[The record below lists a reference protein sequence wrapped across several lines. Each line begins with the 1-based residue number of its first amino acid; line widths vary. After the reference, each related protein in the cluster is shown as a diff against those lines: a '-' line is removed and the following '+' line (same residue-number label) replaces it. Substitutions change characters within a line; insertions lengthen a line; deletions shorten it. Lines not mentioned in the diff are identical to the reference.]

1 VTGDDEA
8 RAAVLRYVA
17 AAYRLDP
24 LIELA
29 SDFAGVVVA
38 YGTGRVGPPSVWHA
52 ARLVAREASAVAL
65 ATAGPDDWAEEDGD
79 EAVGD

>member
-1 VTGDDEA
+1 MQADEEA

-29 SDFAGVVVA
+29 SDFVDVVVA
-38 YGTGRVGPPSVWHA
+38 SGTGRVGPTSVWHA
-52 ARLVAREASAVAL
+52 ARLVAREAGAVAL
-65 ATAGPDDWAEEDGD
+65 ATAGPDDWEEDDGD
-79 EAVGD
+79 EAGGD